1 LDEKSKKKYLMKIND
16 IEKISSRIDGDIFFN
31 YDLKRLTWFNI
42 GGKTEIFF
50 KPNTLKSL
58 VEFLSIYSNR
68 GKIFILGAGSNILIN
83 DATFPGV
90 IIKLGSKFSNI
101 SILNENLIVAGCGA
115 SQKKLSEYAKE
126 NNLGDMEF
134 LSCIPGSVGGGI
146 RMNSGCFDREFKDI
160 LVSVQYIDFNGIVKT
175 INSKNINF
183 QYRETDLP
191 KDIIFL
197 SATFKGTKKIKQ
209 EIQKKID
216 KLKEKK
222 EQAQPTRIKTGG
234 STFKNPKGKTEKKVW
249 QLIKESIPS
258 DIKFGDAKVSEK
270 HSNFFV
276 NTNNSSFNDM
286 KTLIDFV
293 KNKVKEKTGIDISL
307 EIIIVE

>member
-1 LDEKSKKKYLMKIND
+1 MKIND
-16 IEKISSRIDGDIFFN
+16 LEKLSSDIEGDIFFN
-31 YDLKRLTWFNI
+31 YDLKKLNWFNI
-42 GGKTEIFF
+42 GGKTKIFF

-58 VEFLSIYSNR
+58 VEFLNIYSKR
-68 GKIFILGAGSNILIN
+68 GKIFILGAGSNVLIN
-83 DATFPGV
+83 DVIFPGV
-90 IIKLGSKFSNI
+90 IIKLGRNFSNI
-101 SILNENLIVAGCGA
+101 SILNENLIVAGCA
-115 SQKKLSEYAKE
+115 TAQKNLSEFAKE
-126 NNLGDMEF
+126 NNLGEMEF

-146 RMNSGCFDREFKDI
+146 RMNSGCFQKEFKDI

-183 QYRETDLP
+183 EYRETNLP
-191 KDIIFL
+191 KDVIFL
-197 SATFKGTKKIKQ
+197 SATIKGIKKNKN

-216 KLKEKK
+216 EFKKKK

-234 STFKNPKGKTEKKVW
+234 STFKNPKDKTEKKVW
-249 QLIKESIPS
+249 QLIKESIPN
-258 DIKFGDAKVSEK
+258 DLKFGDAQVSEI

-276 NTNNSSFNDM
+276 NNNNSSFNDM

>member
-1 LDEKSKKKYLMKIND
+1 MKIND
-16 IEKISSRIDGDIFFN
+16 LEKLSSDIEGDIFFN
-31 YDLKRLTWFNI
+31 YDLKKLNWFNI
-42 GGKTEIFF
+42 GGKTKIFF

-58 VEFLSIYSNR
+58 VEFLNIYSKR
-68 GKIFILGAGSNILIN
+68 GKIFILGAGSNVLIN
-83 DATFPGV
+83 DVTFPGV
-90 IIKLGSKFSNI
+90 IIKLGRNFSNI
-101 SILNENLIVAGCGA
+101 SILNENLIVAGCA
-115 SQKKLSEYAKE
+115 TSQKNLSEFAKE
-126 NNLGDMEF
+126 NNLGEMEF

-146 RMNSGCFDREFKDI
+146 RMNSGCFEKEFKDI

-183 QYRETDLP
+183 EYRETNLP
-191 KDIIFL
+191 KDVIFL
-197 SATFKGTKKIKQ
+197 SATIKGIKKNKN

-216 KLKEKK
+216 ELKKKK

-234 STFKNPKGKTEKKVW
+234 STFKNPKDKTEKKVW
-249 QLIKESIPS
+249 QLIKESIPN
-258 DIKFGDAKVSEK
+258 DLKLGDAQVSEI

-276 NTNNSSFNDM
+276 NNNNSSFNDM

>member
-1 LDEKSKKKYLMKIND
+1 MKIDDIQKLSLD
-16 IEKISSRIDGDIFFN
+16 IEGDIFFD
-31 YDLKRLTWFNI
+31 YDLKKLNWFNI
-42 GGKTEIFF
+42 GGKAEIFF

-58 VEFLSIYSNR
+58 VKFLKIYSKR
-68 GKIFILGAGSNILIN
+68 GKIFILGAGSNVLIN

-90 IIKLGSKFSNI
+90 IIKLGKNFSNI
-101 SILNENLIVAGCGA
+101 SILNENLIVAGCA
-115 SQKKLSEYAKE
+115 TSQKNLSEYAKE
-126 NNLGDMEF
+126 NNIGEMEF

-146 RMNSGCFDREFKDI
+146 RMNSGCFESEFKDI
-160 LVSVQYIDFNGIVKT
+160 LVSVQYIDFDGLVKT

-183 QYRETDLP
+183 EYRGINLP

-197 SATFKGTKKIKQ
+197 SATFKGIEKNKKD
-209 EIQKKID
+209 IQNKID
-216 KLKEKK
+216 HLKKKK

-234 STFKNPKGKTEKKVW
+234 STFKNPKNKTEKKVW
-249 QLIKESIPS
+249 QLIKESVPNN
-258 DIKFGDAKVSEK
+258 IKFGEAKISEK

-276 NTNNSSFNDM
+276 NTNNSSFKDM

>member
-1 LDEKSKKKYLMKIND
+1 MKIND
-16 IEKISSRIDGDIFFN
+16 LEKLSSDIEGDIFFN
-31 YDLKRLTWFNI
+31 YDLKKLNWFNI
-42 GGKTEIFF
+42 GGKTKIFF

-58 VEFLSIYSNR
+58 VEFLNIYSKR
-68 GKIFILGAGSNILIN
+68 GKIFILGAGSNVLIN
-83 DATFPGV
+83 DVTFPGV
-90 IIKLGSKFSNI
+90 IIKLGRNFSNI
-101 SILNENLIVAGCGA
+101 SILNENLIVAGCA
-115 SQKKLSEYAKE
+115 TSQKNLSEFAKE
-126 NNLGDMEF
+126 NNLGEMEF

-146 RMNSGCFDREFKDI
+146 RMNSGCFEKEFKDI

-175 INSKNINF
+175 IDSKNINF
-183 QYRETDLP
+183 EYRETNLP
-191 KDIIFL
+191 KDVIFL
-197 SATFKGTKKIKQ
+197 SATIKGIKKNKN

-216 KLKEKK
+216 EFKKKK

-234 STFKNPKGKTEKKVW
+234 STFKNPKDKTEKKVW
-249 QLIKESIPS
+249 QLIKESIPN
-258 DIKFGDAKVSEK
+258 DIKFGDAKISEK

-286 KTLIDFV
+286 KALIDFV